1 MGNFNLKINVL
12 RCENCYSIRRIT
24 IDPNVPH
31 SFINLEC
38 RCNTSRKNLQN
49 FLNELRKGIQL
60 KINCNNCKKEDKNS
74 LYCNNCNH
82 IYCSK
87 CISSHNKHVFIPLS
101 KLDYY
106 CVFHQNDLYCAY
118 CYDCSL
124 NLCKKCIKDKK
135 HLNHNYKEFKKL
147 IMAKNDR
154 TYLKE
159 KLGLAQSKLEFNT
172 QFVNAFIKRVNK
184 EETKTQ
190 IINAEKKNLAQN
202 NDILELINF
211 FMLVYDN
218 SKNKNFS
225 IIHNFIENINL
236 NVNKFKFITNNISLE
251 NATEQLLNYLHSDF
265 IVVKNDGNW
274 DEDNRND
281 IKRNKSIW
289 EIDDDCVI
297 ESRQTVIGANAFDV
311 IMSYTEFPKVQ
322 KSEELKLNTNN
333 NLNKK
338 SVDENKIQNNDS
350 EDGEE
355 KVIINRPRS
364 HAFFVPASVCQKQ
377 IKENNHLHEE
387 KNNINNELN
396 TENVK
401 KEENKPEKVNE
412 ENEGI
417 KEEEKENIKENQV
430 IKEEK
435 EKEEEENLNAH
446 QENEAKEEDEVK
458 VENEVK
464 EDKETKEENEV
475 KEEEVI
481 KAKQETKIKETYI
494 DKENKNKSFKYAKFV
509 GINRY
514 RNKTNSIVNK
524 MMINSFKNS
533 KII

>member
-38 RCNTSRKNLQN
+38 KCNTSRKNLQN

-60 KINCNNCKKEDKNS
+60 KIICNNCKKEDKNS
-74 LYCNNCNH
+74 SYCNNCNH

-87 CISSHNKHVFIPLS
+87 CIGSHKKHVFIPLS

-135 HLNHNYKEFKKL
+135 HANHNCKEFKKL
-147 IMAKNDR
+147 LLSKNDR
-154 TYLKE
+154 NYLKE
-159 KLGLAQSKLEFNT
+159 KLGLAQNKLDFNT
-172 QFVNAFIKRVNK
+172 QFVNAFIKRIKN
-184 EETKTQ
+184 EENKTQ
-190 IINAEKKNLAQN
+190 IINAERKNLSQN

-211 FMLVYDN
+211 FMYVYDN

-225 IIHNFIENINL
+225 IIHNLIENINL
-236 NVNKFKFITNNISLE
+236 NVNKFKLITNNITIES
-251 NATEQLLNYLHSDF
+251 AYQQLLSYFNNDF

-274 DEDNRND
+274 DEKNRD
-281 IKRNKSIW
+281 EIKRNKSIW

-311 IMSYTEFPKVQ
+311 IMSYTEFPQ
-322 KSEELKLNTNN
+322 PQNSEVFKIPKLNTNKN
-333 NLNKK
+333 NISKK
-338 SVDENKIQNNDS
+338 SVNEYKIQNYKESKD
-350 EDGEE
+350 DDEE
-355 KVIINRPRS
+355 QVIKNRPRS
-364 HAFFVPASVCQKQ
+364 HAFFVPASVCQKK
-377 IKENNHLHEE
+377 IKENNHLHGE
-387 KNNINNELN
+387 KKEL
-396 TENVK
+396 K
-401 KEENKPEKVNE
+401 KEEDKSQEIRE
-412 ENEGI
+412 ENEEI
-417 KEEEKENIKENQV
+417 KEKENIKENREITEEKVEAENIKLNQEEREE
-430 IKEEK
+430 KEEK
-435 EKEEEENLNAH
+435 ENEKEKEN
-446 QENEAKEEDEVK
+446 
-458 VENEVK
+458 
-464 EDKETKEENEV
+464 
-475 KEEEVI
+475 I
-481 KAKQETKIKETYI
+481 KAKQEIKIRETYV